1 VPGDLVQFIN
11 TGASDDD
18 LATVLL
24 ESESLTNNL
33 NINHEC
39 VEVFDDFFTEH
50 SVLADASEADL
61 IELISTDDIV
71 HSAWIQTLNDN
82 FDNPGQQ
89 QQQHQEQQQQQQQQQ
104 QPLANTSYTEHCS
117 DQSTTI
123 DSVIQQHPDISDFF
137 NNPQQQQ
144 LVTTS
149 NHDEQPLFTLTAFL
163 PSSNKKRPSSSLS
176 SSSSSSSSSEEG
188 LDQGESPGKK
198 LKKSDS
204 ERCREY
210 RERKKKEKQSDDE
223 ELRSLEIKNYCLH
236 HSHEEMQRKI
246 VKYRQLVKIIAIQAG
261 ISHPISPDLRQ
272 RINQAV
278 KNAIFDIG
286 FSF

>member
-1 VPGDLVQFIN
+1 MGDLWLLTHLSWLLVSSHVPGDLVQFIN

-39 VEVFDDFFTEH
+39 VEH
-50 SVLADASEADL
+50 SVLADASETDL
-61 IELISTDDIV
+61 IELISSDDIV
-71 HSAWIQTLNDN
+71 QSAWIQTLNDN
-82 FDNPGQQ
+82 FDKPGQQ
-89 QQQHQEQQQQQQQQQ
+89 QQ
-104 QPLANTSYTEHCS
+104 PLGNTSYTEHCS
-117 DQSTTI
+117 DQSTTF

-144 LVTTS
+144 QQQVVAN
-149 NHDEQPLFTLTAFL
+149 NHDEQPLFTLTAVL
-163 PSSNKKRPSSSLS
+163 PSSNKKRPSSSVS
-176 SSSSSSSSSEEG
+176 SSSSSSSSSEED
-188 LDQGESPGKK
+188 LDPGASPSKK
-198 LKKSDS
+198 LKK
-204 ERCREY
+204 
-210 RERKKKEKQSDDE
+210 SDDE

>member
-1 VPGDLVQFIN
+1 MPGDLVQFIN

-33 NINHEC
+33 NINHDC

-71 HSAWIQTLNDN
+71 QSAWIQTLNDN
-82 FDNPGQQ
+82 PGQQ
-89 QQQHQEQQQQQQQQQ
+89 L
-104 QPLANTSYTEHCS
+104 QPLGNTSYTEHCS
-117 DQSTTI
+117 DQSTTF

-144 LVTTS
+144 QQQVVAN
-149 NHDEQPLFTLTAFL
+149 NHDEQPLFTLTAVL
-163 PSSNKKRPSSSLS
+163 PSSNKKRPSSSVS
-176 SSSSSSSSSEEG
+176 SSSSSSSSSEED
-188 LDQGESPGKK
+188 LDPGASPSKK

>member
-1 VPGDLVQFIN
+1 MGEHLMTTSPLF
-11 TGASDDD
+11 
-18 LATVLL
+18 L
-24 ESESLTNNL
+24 ESESFNNNL

-39 VEVFDDFFTEH
+39 VEVSDDEH
-50 SVLADASEADL
+50 SVLANASEADL

-71 HSAWIQTLNDN
+71 QSAWIQTLNDN
-82 FDNPGQQ
+82 FDNPG
-89 QQQHQEQQQQQQQQQ
+89 QQ

-117 DQSTTI
+117 DQSTTF

-137 NNPQQQQ
+137 NYPQQQQ
-144 LVTTS
+144 QQVVAN
-149 NHDEQPLFTLTAFL
+149 NHDEQPLFTLTAVL
-163 PSSNKKRPSSSLS
+163 HSSNKKRPSSSVS
-176 SSSSSSSSSEEG
+176 SSSSSSSSSEED
-188 LDQGESPGKK
+188 LDQGASPGKK

-210 RERKKKEKQSDDE
+210 RERKKNEKQSDDE
-223 ELRSLEIKNYCLH
+223 ELRSLDIKNYCLH
-236 HSHEEMQRKI
+236 HHHEEMQRKI
-246 VKYRQLVKIIAIQAG
+246 VKYRQLARIIAIQAG

>member
-1 VPGDLVQFIN
+1 MG
-11 TGASDDD
+11 
-18 LATVLL
+18 
-24 ESESLTNNL
+24 
-33 NINHEC
+33 
-39 VEVFDDFFTEH
+39 TEH
-50 SVLADASEADL
+50 
-61 IELISTDDIV
+61 
-71 HSAWIQTLNDN
+71 
-82 FDNPGQQ
+82 
-89 QQQHQEQQQQQQQQQ
+89 
-104 QPLANTSYTEHCS
+104 YS

-163 PSSNKKRPSSSLS
+163 SSSNKKRPSSSLS
-176 SSSSSSSSSEEG
+176 SSSSEED
-188 LDQGESPGKK
+188 LDQGASPGKK

-236 HSHEEMQRKI
+236 HRHEEMQRKI

-261 ISHPISPDLRQ
+261 ISNPTSPDLRQ

-278 KNAIFDIG
+278 ENAIFDIG

>member
-1 VPGDLVQFIN
+1 MGTRDLWFLTHLSWLLVSSHVPGDLVQFIN

-18 LATVLL
+18 FATVFL
-24 ESESLTNNL
+24 ESESFNNNL

-39 VEVFDDFFTEH
+39 VEVSDDEH
-50 SVLADASEADL
+50 SVLANASEADL

-71 HSAWIQTLNDN
+71 QSAWIQTLNDN

-89 QQQHQEQQQQQQQQQ
+89 Q
-104 QPLANTSYTEHCS
+104 PLGNTSYTEHCS
-117 DQSTTI
+117 DQSTTF

-137 NNPQQQQ
+137 NTPQQQQ
-144 LVTTS
+144 QQQVVAN
-149 NHDEQPLFTLTAFL
+149 NHDEQPLFTLTAVL
-163 PSSNKKRPSSSLS
+163 PSSNKKRPPSSVS
-176 SSSSSSSSSEEG
+176 SSSSSSSSSEED
-188 LDQGESPGKK
+188 LDPGASPSKK

-246 VKYRQLVKIIAIQAG
+246 VNT
-261 ISHPISPDLRQ
+261 D
-272 RINQAV
+272 N
-278 KNAIFDIG
+278 
-286 FSF
+286 

>member
-1 VPGDLVQFIN
+1 MTILDNNFNLLVTPATLNTALIN
-11 TGASDDD
+11 QQ
-18 LATVLL
+18 LL
-24 ESESLTNNL
+24 TLSFNNL
-33 NINHEC
+33 
-39 VEVFDDFFTEH
+39 
-50 SVLADASEADL
+50 
-61 IELISTDDIV
+61 
-71 HSAWIQTLNDN
+71 
-82 FDNPGQQ
+82 QQ
-89 QQQHQEQQQQQQQQQ
+89 E
-104 QPLANTSYTEHCS
+104 E
-117 DQSTTI
+117 
-123 DSVIQQHPDISDFF
+123 
-137 NNPQQQQ
+137 

-149 NHDEQPLFTLTAFL
+149 NHDEQTLFTLTAVL
-163 PSSNKKRPSSSLS
+163 SSSNKKRPSSSVS
-176 SSSSSSSSSEEG
+176 SSSSSSSSSEED
-188 LDQGESPGKK
+188 LDQGASPGKK

-278 KNAIFDIG
+278 ENAIFDIR

>member
-1 VPGDLVQFIN
+1 MG
-11 TGASDDD
+11 
-18 LATVLL
+18 
-24 ESESLTNNL
+24 
-33 NINHEC
+33 
-39 VEVFDDFFTEH
+39 
-50 SVLADASEADL
+50 
-61 IELISTDDIV
+61 
-71 HSAWIQTLNDN
+71 
-82 FDNPGQQ
+82 
-89 QQQHQEQQQQQQQQQ
+89 
-104 QPLANTSYTEHCS
+104 
-117 DQSTTI
+117 
-123 DSVIQQHPDISDFF
+123 HPDISDFF

-144 LVTTS
+144 QQVTTN
-149 NHDEQPLFTLTAFL
+149 NHDDQPLFTLTAVL
-163 PSSNKKRPSSSLS
+163 PSSNEKRP
-176 SSSSSSSSSEEG
+176 SSSSSSSEED
-188 LDQGESPGKK
+188 LDQGASPGKK

-236 HSHEEMQRKI
+236 HRHEEMQRKI

-278 KNAIFDIG
+278 KNAVFDIG

>member
-89 QQQHQEQQQQQQQQQ
+89 Q
-104 QPLANTSYTEHCS
+104 PLANTSYTEHCS
-117 DQSTTI
+117 DLSTTF

-144 LVTTS
+144 VAAN
-149 NHDEQPLFTLTAFL
+149 NHDEQPLFTLTAVL
-163 PSSNKKRPSSSLS
+163 PSSNKKRPFSSLS
-176 SSSSSSSSSEEG
+176 SSSSSSSSSSEED
-188 LDQGESPGKK
+188 LDQGASPGKK

>member
-117 DQSTTI
+117 DQSTTF

-144 LVTTS
+144 VAAN
-149 NHDEQPLFTLTAFL
+149 NHDEQPLFTLTAVL
-163 PSSNKKRPSSSLS
+163 PSSNKKRPFSSLS
-176 SSSSSSSSSEEG
+176 SSSSSSSSSSEED
-188 LDQGESPGKK
+188 LDQGASPGKK

>member
-1 VPGDLVQFIN
+1 MGFIN

-50 SVLADASEADL
+50 SVLADAAEAGL

-82 FDNPGQQ
+82 FDNPGKQ

-117 DQSTTI
+117 DQSTTF

-144 LVTTS
+144 QVTTN
-149 NHDEQPLFTLTAFL
+149 NHVDQPLFTLTAVL
-163 PSSNKKRPSSSLS
+163 PSSNEKRPSSSLS
-176 SSSSSSSSSEEG
+176 SSSSSSSSSEED
-188 LDQGESPGKK
+188 LDQGASPGKK

-223 ELRSLEIKNYCLH
+223 ELRSLKIKNYCLH
-236 HSHEEMQRKI
+236 H
-246 VKYRQLVKIIAIQAG
+246 RQ
-261 ISHPISPDLRQ
+261 
-272 RINQAV
+272 
-278 KNAIFDIG
+278 
-286 FSF
+286 

>member
-33 NINHEC
+33 NINHDC

-71 HSAWIQTLNDN
+71 QSAWIQTLNDN

-89 QQQHQEQQQQQQQQQ
+89 QQ
-104 QPLANTSYTEHCS
+104 PLGNTSYTEHCS
-117 DQSTTI
+117 DLSTTF

-144 LVTTS
+144 QVAA
-149 NHDEQPLFTLTAFL
+149 NNRDEQPLFTLTAVL

-176 SSSSSSSSSEEG
+176 SSSSSSSSSEED
-188 LDQGESPGKK
+188 LDQGASPGKK

>member
-71 HSAWIQTLNDN
+71 QSAWIQTLNDN
-82 FDNPGQQ
+82 YDKPGQQ
-89 QQQHQEQQQQQQQQQ
+89 LQQQQQQQQ
-104 QPLANTSYTEHCS
+104 QPLGNTCS
-117 DQSTTI
+117 DQSTTF

-137 NNPQQQQ
+137 NNPHQQQQ
-144 LVTTS
+144 QQQQVVAN
-149 NHDEQPLFTLTAFL
+149 NHDEQHLFTLTAVL
-163 PSSNKKRPSSSLS
+163 SSSNKKRPSSSLS
-176 SSSSSSSSSEEG
+176 SSSSSSSSSEED
-188 LDQGESPGKK
+188 LDQGASPGKK

>member
-71 HSAWIQTLNDN
+71 QSAWIQTLNDN
-82 FDNPGQQ
+82 FDKPGQQ
-89 QQQHQEQQQQQQQQQ
+89 QQ
-104 QPLANTSYTEHCS
+104 PLGNTSYTEHCS
-117 DQSTTI
+117 DQSTTF

-144 LVTTS
+144 QQQVVAN
-149 NHDEQPLFTLTAFL
+149 NHDEQPLFTLTAVL
-163 PSSNKKRPSSSLS
+163 PSSNKKRPSSSVS
-176 SSSSSSSSSEEG
+176 SSSSSSSSSEED
-188 LDQGESPGKK
+188 LDQGASPGKK

>member
-71 HSAWIQTLNDN
+71 QSAWIQTLNDN

-89 QQQHQEQQQQQQQQQ
+89 Q
-104 QPLANTSYTEHCS
+104 PLANTSYTEHCS
-117 DQSTTI
+117 DLSTTF

-144 LVTTS
+144 VAAN
-149 NHDEQPLFTLTAFL
+149 NHDEQPLFTLTAVL
-163 PSSNKKRPSSSLS
+163 PSSNKKRLS
-176 SSSSSSSSSEEG
+176 SSPSSSEED
-188 LDQGESPGKK
+188 LDQGASPGKK